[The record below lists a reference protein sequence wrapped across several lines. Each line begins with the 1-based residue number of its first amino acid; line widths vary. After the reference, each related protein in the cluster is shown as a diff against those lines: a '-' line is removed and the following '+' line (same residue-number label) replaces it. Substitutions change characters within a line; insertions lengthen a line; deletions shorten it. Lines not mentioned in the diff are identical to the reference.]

1 MSLDLGLIALDIL
14 DAVAIVDEVGAT
26 ADVVRSHFP
35 KRITQHT
42 DMTRRSRTSNL
53 NKGVR

>member
-1 MSLDLGLIALDIL
+1 MSLDLGLIAFDIL

-53 NKGVR
+53 NKGI